1 MTTDALTL
9 GSNITGTGAL
19 VIQPKT
25 NNTSIAIGSSAT
37 GTLALSDTA
46 LTYINDAF
54 SSITIGSTTGA
65 AAIGIDYAAAS
76 FTFTNPLVLRSNTGN
91 IAAVDTLRVGTNSLS
106 LSTGGTVNLVG
117 VLSGALSVTGSAIT
131 LNNDITT
138 GGSQSYTGP
147 VTLASNLTLD
157 SGSSGAVSFSS
168 TVNSATSTAR
178 NLNVTAGSGNVTFTG
193 AVGNTYALGAIA
205 IDSTGTTTFG
215 SAVNAASLT
224 TNTGGTTS
232 LGGNVTTTGA
242 QTYNDAVVLVGP
254 VTISSSTASFASS
267 ITGNAN
273 SALTISTTGS
283 MRFGGSISTAGN
295 QTYNN
300 DVTVAGDISMTS
312 SGGSIIFNNK
322 VLSQANQS
330 YSLTV
335 FAANQ
340 ISLGDSVGIAVT
352 TTGAVLPTTYA
363 LRDFLVTA
371 PTIRILADVLT
382 RRNQV
387 FTGAVL
393 IGDNG
398 VKGALYEYYQTLLT
412 SIDPLKDL
420 PVLVNPIMARTFI
433 SIDPSI
439 KFVGTIDDT
448 IKNTHALY
456 SAAITH
462 LAPEDV
468 GFVAPAIEI
477 TKEIGKTTPLQSI
490 NLLTMQ
496 SSNTAA
502 YIGTIKL
509 NGEVNTFSDQSYRTN
524 KLTADP
530 ISPLNTVTFT
540 VDDANAKISFDLYKD
555 TLTKEYSLTNTNG
568 SAALLFN
575 GTTTF
580 NGKETI
586 PTLPKGKWNSVT
598 VDLSL
603 SGQEAV
609 KRARSAGGVEQS
621 TTAQDKATS
630 SVITLITPVTP
641 QIARTANDH
650 TNGGSIMAGIMNN
663 NNFEIPKMAADG
675 NVFVSMGGPSR
686 SGKDPD
692 EVRDEDLRLKSSQED
707 CSGDAAECEKK

>member
-1 MTTDALTL
+1 M
-9 GSNITGTGAL
+9 
-19 VIQPKT
+19 
-25 NNTSIAIGSSAT
+25 
-37 GTLALSDTA
+37 
-46 LTYINDAF
+46 
-54 SSITIGSTTGA
+54 
-65 AAIGIDYAAAS
+65 S
-76 FTFTNPLVLRSNTGN
+76 FGGN
-91 IAAVDTLRVGTNSLS
+91 IA
-106 LSTGGTVNLVG
+106 
-117 VLSGALSVTGSAIT
+117 
-131 LNNDITT
+131 
-138 GGSQSYTGP
+138 
-147 VTLASNLTLD
+147 
-157 SGSSGAVSFSS
+157 
-168 TVNSATSTAR
+168 
-178 NLNVTAGSGNVTFTG
+178 
-193 AVGNTYALGAIA
+193 
-205 IDSTGTTTFG
+205 
-215 SAVNAASLT
+215 
-224 TNTGGTTS
+224 
-232 LGGNVTTTGA
+232 
-242 QTYNDAVVLVGP
+242 
-254 VTISSSTASFASS
+254 
-267 ITGNAN
+267 
-273 SALTISTTGS
+273 TTGS
-283 MRFGGSISTAGN
+283 QI
-295 QTYNN
+295 YNN
-300 DVTVAGDISMTS
+300 DVTVAGDISMVS

-322 VLSQANQS
+322 LLSQANQS

-335 FAANQ
+335 TAANQ
-340 ISLGDSVGIAVT
+340 ITLGDSVGIAVI

-496 SSNTAA
+496 STNTAA

-509 NGEVNTFSDQSYRTN
+509 NGEVNTLSDQTYRTN
-524 KLTADP
+524 TLTADP

-568 SAALLFN
+568 AAELLFN

-580 NGKETI
+580 NGKEVI
-586 PTLPKGKWNSVT
+586 PTLPTGKWNSVT
-598 VDLSL
+598 VGLSL
-603 SGQEAV
+603 SGQEAL
-609 KRARSAGGVEQS
+609 KRSRAGGAEQN
-621 TTAQDKATS
+621 TMAQDMT
-630 SVITLITPVTP
+630 ITNLAAPITQVTPLITR
-641 QIARTANDH
+641 IANDH

-663 NNFEIPKMAADG
+663 NNFEIPKMAANG

-686 SGKDPD
+686 SVKDP
-692 EVRDEDLRLKSSQED
+692 ESSREEDLRDRNSSED